1 MVNVG
6 LNPKMLKLVLVQLL
20 ATAALCAL
28 SDDKNRI
35 KVNKCCEPYEL
46 YVEKSCTHI
55 NKVNETSWSPL
66 FSSPTGR
73 VYTENVD
80 YE

>member
-1 MVNVG
+1 MVNVDFN
-6 LNPKMLKLVLVQLL
+6 LKMLKVAFIQLF

-28 SDDKNRI
+28 SDDTNRI

-66 FSSPTGR
+66 FTTETGR
-73 VYTENVD
+73 VYTDKVD